1 MSEEKKVLDEV
12 ADTRKAENDPTNS
25 LVKAKSTDHISKK
38 VYMMPESFNALRREL
53 QANYPTLWQYV
64 QGDMAWNSQRFI
76 HKMDEAL
83 GTVTQ
88 FDSAN
93 VDGICKRFLD
103 KLRAK
108 RGLPALHKSSE
119 YFHNQDMEDQV
130 LEAREIHSTVPP
142 WQK

>member
-1 MSEEKKVLDEV
+1 MKNKILDEV
-12 ADTRKAENDPTNS
+12 ADTGKDANDPTNS
-25 LVKAKSTDHISKK
+25 LVKAKPEDHISKK

-53 QANYPTLWQYV
+53 EAQYPTLWQYV
-64 QGDMAWNSQRFI
+64 QGDMAWNAQRFI

-103 KLRAK
+103 KLRSK
-108 RGLPALHKSSE
+108 RGLSPLHKPSD

-130 LEAREIHSTVPP
+130 LEAREVHATVAP
-142 WQK
+142 WKH